1 MSTHHIPAIDVHGH
15 YGNYIVEGTDA
26 HTSWCM
32 TADPAMVARRAR
44 DANVQLTIVSP
55 TLGLFP
61 RGKGDTAPGNIE
73 AAQLV
78 PQTYGLLQYVIVNPL
93 QPATYDQAR
102 AMLTSPTCVGIKLH
116 PEEHRYPIKEHG
128 DKLYAFAA
136 EFNAV
141 ILVHSGEQL
150 SLPDD
155 YILFADAYPT
165 TRTILAHIGCG
176 WNGDRTLQ
184 ARAVQKSKKGN
195 VYTDTSSAMSILP
208 RNIEWT
214 VEQVGIDR
222 VLFGTDT
229 PLYHTGMQRGRID
242 YAELTDD
249 QKRLILRDNAIK
261 LFGDKLTPHLY
272 VQQA

>member
-1 MSTHHIPAIDVHGH
+1 MSTLGIQAIDVHGH
-15 YGNYIVEGTDA
+15 YGDYVVEGTGPHA
-26 HTSWCM
+26 SWCM
-32 TADPAMVARRAR
+32 TADGPTVAQRAK
-44 DANVQLTIVSP
+44 ACNIQWTIVSP

-61 RGKGDTAPGNIE
+61 RGKADAVAGNAE
-73 AAQLV
+73 AASVV
-78 PQTYGLLQYVIVNPL
+78 PKTPGLLQYVIVNPL

-102 AMLTSPTCVGIKLH
+102 LMLKNPTCVGIKLH
-116 PEEHRYPIKEHG
+116 PEEHRYPIREHG

-155 YILFADAYPT
+155 YIPFADAYPT

-195 VYTDTSSAMSILP
+195 VVTDTSSMMSMLP

-214 VEQVGIDR
+214 VEQVGADR

-229 PLYHTGMQRGRID
+229 PLYSTPMQRARID
-242 YAELTDD
+242 YAEIPDD
-249 QKRLILRDNAIK
+249 QKRLILRDNALR
-261 LFGDKLTPHLY
+261 LFGDKLRPH
-272 VQQA
+272 VS

>member
-1 MSTHHIPAIDVHGH
+1 MPTHHIAAIDVHGH
-15 YGNYIVEGTDA
+15 YGDYIVEGTSA
-26 HTSWCM
+26 HAAWCM
-32 TADPAMVARRAR
+32 TADAAEVARRAAA
-44 DANVQLTIVSP
+44 ANIERTIVSP

-61 RGKGDTAPGNIE
+61 RGKADTAAGNEE
-73 AAQLV
+73 ASRVV
-78 PQTYGLLQYVIVNPL
+78 PLTPGLLHYVIVNPL

-102 AMLTSPTCVGIKLH
+102 RMLKLPHCAGIKLH

-141 ILVHSGEQL
+141 VLVHSGEQL

-155 YILFADAYPT
+155 YIPFADAYPE

-184 ARAVQKSKKGN
+184 ARAVQKSRRGN
-195 VYTDTSSAMSILP
+195 VVTDTSSMMSVLP

-214 VEQVGIDR
+214 VKQVGVER

-229 PLYHTGMQRGRID
+229 PLYHCGMQRGRID
-242 YAELTDD
+242 YADLTDD
-249 QKRLILRDNAIK
+249 EKRLILRDNAVR
-261 LFGDKLTPHLY
+261 LFGDKLTPLT
-272 VQQA
+272 